1 MNDEPREIGEN
12 KSTYIYERLLAKK
25 MAKYKAQKMIVKP
38 SGENGE
44 CITIVK
50 GSKAKPKG
58 LTKSQIKR
66 IRIKE
71 RDKDDLGDVITSF
84 EKDNMKNCC
93 YVERQSFCI

>member
-1 MNDEPREIGEN
+1 MG
-12 KSTYIYERLLAKK
+12 KL
-25 MAKYKAQKMIVKP
+25 KAQKMIVRP
-38 SGENGE
+38 SGKNGE

-71 RDKDDLGDVITSF
+71 TL
-84 EKDNMKNCC
+84 N
-93 YVERQSFCI
+93 RQVPTRAVW

>member
-1 MNDEPREIGEN
+1 
-12 KSTYIYERLLAKK
+12 

-38 SGENGE
+38 SGKNGE

-50 GSKAKPKG
+50 GSKAKAKAKG

-71 RDKDDLGDVITSF
+71 TLNRQVPTRAVWQK
-84 EKDNMKNCC
+84 EKNDFQNND
-93 YVERQSFCI
+93 

>member
-1 MNDEPREIGEN
+1 
-12 KSTYIYERLLAKK
+12 

-58 LTKSQIKR
+58 LTKSQIER
-66 IRIKE
+66 LRIK
-71 RDKDDLGDVITSF
+71 
-84 EKDNMKNCC
+84 
-93 YVERQSFCI
+93 